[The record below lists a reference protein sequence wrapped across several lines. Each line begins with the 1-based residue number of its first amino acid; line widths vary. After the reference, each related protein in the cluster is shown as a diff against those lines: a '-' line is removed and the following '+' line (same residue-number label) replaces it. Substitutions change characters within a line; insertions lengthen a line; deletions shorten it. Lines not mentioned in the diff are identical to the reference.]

1 MITVTV
7 IAMVTLIM
15 VTVIYRGY
23 RGYHGYHTLTVS
35 KVPLVAVSI
44 SFSTSLL
51 LSEDDLNE
59 KKLCRV
65 RT

>member
-15 VTVIYRGY
+15 VTVIY